1 MFVSV
6 WQDLPAFWRLCQT
19 PGGSLTAPP
28 PTPSLSSCS
37 PDTSVNY
44 LSAGPRTA
52 NMSPTTTTTT
62 KHFAGFVPVRVE
74 KGKQNYYKT
83 VNECPCPSVL
93 RHYVWCYCTVT
104 HRPRRCCGLTVCG
117 VDASVQ
123 PRPKRSLYGKVRRAG
138 AVVSSSTQRRAPKTL
153 KRF

>member
-52 NMSPTTTTTT
+52 NMSPTTT

-138 AVVSSSTQRRAPKTL
+138 AVVSSSTQRRTPKTL